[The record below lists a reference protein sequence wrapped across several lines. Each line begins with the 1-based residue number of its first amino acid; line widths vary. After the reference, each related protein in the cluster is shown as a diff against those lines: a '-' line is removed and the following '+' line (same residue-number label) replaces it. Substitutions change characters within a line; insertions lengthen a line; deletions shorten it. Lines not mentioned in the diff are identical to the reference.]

1 MNNAHS
7 NHSKQDQSNFD
18 LSDDAKD
25 QCLLYLLNELQ
36 PDQIATFEK
45 KLSGSQQLADEL
57 ERQAEIVVMLSQ
69 TPEGSSLTC
78 TPQHSGDI
86 NTSTANPKQPI
97 KLASLAL
104 AVCIALLIFGSFWSP
119 KESNPPKNASIDQ
132 TAGSTSE
139 KYSALSTATESRLI
153 ARAWAAGQLENETSI
168 FGEVSE
174 MDSDTY
180 FGNSLND
187 EFELQ
192 EAEITNTSTDSFSW
206 MFTAT
211 SETQKMETNDG

>member
-1 MNNAHS
+1 M
-7 NHSKQDQSNFD
+7 
-18 LSDDAKD
+18 
-25 QCLLYLLNELQ
+25 Q

-45 KLSGSQQLADEL
+45 QLSGSQQLADEL

-78 TPQHSGDI
+78 TPQHSGDV

-104 AVCIALLIFGSFWSP
+104 AVCIALLIFGSFWS
-119 KESNPPKNASIDQ
+119 PKNASIDQ

-168 FGEVSE
+168 FGEASE

>member
-18 LSDDAKD
+18 LSDGAKD

-36 PDQIATFEK
+36 PDQVATFEK
-45 KLSGSQQLADEL
+45 KLSGSQQLAEEL

-78 TPQHSGDI
+78 TPQHSGI
-86 NTSTANPKQPI
+86 VNTSTANPKQPI

-119 KESNPPKNASIDQ
+119 IESNPPKNVSIDQ

-139 KYSALSTATESRLI
+139 KYSHCLLQQSQDSSREL
-153 ARAWAAGQLENETSI
+153 GQLDNWKTKRV
-168 FGEVSE
+168 FLVR
-174 MDSDTY
+174 
-180 FGNSLND
+180 
-187 EFELQ
+187 
-192 EAEITNTSTDSFSW
+192 
-206 MFTAT
+206 
-211 SETQKMETNDG
+211 

>member
-36 PDQIATFEK
+36 PDQVATFEK
-45 KLSGSQQLADEL
+45 KLSGSQQLAEEL

-86 NTSTANPKQPI
+86 NTSTANPTQPI

-119 KESNPPKNASIDQ
+119 IESNPPKNASIDQ
-132 TAGSTSE
+132 TVGSTSE

-168 FGEVSE
+168 FGEASE

-180 FGNSLND
+180 FSNSLND